1 MSTLSPSQI
10 SKLRGLI
17 ARALDSASSDAEANS
32 SARAACR
39 LLAAEGLG
47 VDGDPEAEVSIGRC
61 AGTAARG
68 FVPMPDYVVRASY
81 AAYPTS
87 PQPKVGCPCWPGDFG
102 RGRS

>member
-17 ARALDSASSDAEANS
+17 ARALDSASSDAEANN

-47 VDGDPEAEVSIGRC
+47 VDGDPTTEVSIGRC
-61 AGTAARG
+61 AGTAARA
-68 FVPMPDYVVRASY
+68 FVPMPTYVVQAVEQ
-81 AAYPTS
+81 AAPR
-87 PQPKVGCPCWPGDFG
+87 VGCPCWPEDFG
-102 RGRS
+102 R